1 MTDFLSSLFLAI
13 SDVQNNPVLSS
24 ILAILFGPLLTF
36 GLYWLLNKLVA
47 LIPNQKVRNAIEPYA
62 FIGVVLL
69 LVGGLLIGPTIQ
81 TVLFSFMNADSTE
94 WVGFKN
100 YVKLFADPNFLI
112 TVRNNILWIAVV
124 PLVTIILGLLIA
136 TLTDKLGK
144 VREQVFKSIIFMP
157 MAISF
162 VAASSIWRLNYMW
175 DAGDKQ
181 IGLLNAIIKSVGL
194 TPVNWVQNDTFALN
208 SFMLMVIVIWAN
220 AGFAMTLL
228 SAAVKAVPE
237 ETIEAAAIDGATGAQ
252 AFFRVVLPQIW
263 GTVVSVFI
271 TVLISSMKIFDV
283 IWGMTGGNFRT
294 NVLGV
299 DFFLQYFIYLNTGK
313 ASAIVVLLMV
323 AIIPIMIYQIR
334 SYRKQ
339 EEIR

>member
-1 MTDFLSSLFLAI
+1 MSDLFLAI
-13 SDVQNNPVLSS
+13 GQVLQNPVLSS
-24 ILAILFGPLLTF
+24 ILAILFGPLATF
-36 GLYWLLNKLVA
+36 FLYWLLNKLVS

-69 LVGGLLIGPTIQ
+69 LVGALLVGPTIQ
-81 TVLFSFMNADSTE
+81 TMIFSFFNFVDDEPSE
-94 WVGFKN
+94 WIGLTN
-100 YVKLFADPNFLI
+100 YIKLLEDPNFLYTI
-112 TVRNNILWIAVV
+112 RNNVLWVAVV
-124 PLVTIILGLLIA
+124 PAVTIILGLLIA

-144 VREQVFKSIIFMP
+144 VREQIFKSIIFMP

-162 VAASSIWRLNYMW
+162 VAASSIWRLNYQW
-175 DAGDKQ
+175 DAGDTQ
-181 IGLLNAIIKSVGL
+181 IGTLNAIIKAVGL
-194 TPVNWVQNDTFALN
+194 TPVNWIQTEEFALN
-208 SFMLMVIVIWAN
+208 NLMLMVIVIWAN

-237 ETIEAAAIDGATGAQ
+237 ETIEAAAIDGATGVQ

-283 IWGMTGGNFRT
+283 IWGMTGGNFHT

-299 DFFLQYFIYLNTGK
+299 DFFLQYFVYLNTGK
-313 ASAIVVLLMV
+313 ASAIVVMLMI
-323 AIIPIMIYQIR
+323 AIIPVMIYQIR

>member
-1 MTDFLSSLFLAI
+1 MSDLFLAI
-13 SDVQNNPVLSS
+13 GQVLQNPILSS
-24 ILAILFGPLLTF
+24 ILAILFGPLATF
-36 GLYWLLNKLVA
+36 GLYWLLNKLVS
-47 LIPNQKVRNAIEPYA
+47 LIPNQKLRNAIEPYA

-69 LVGGLLIGPTIQ
+69 LVGTLLVGPTIQ
-81 TVLFSFMNADSTE
+81 TMIFSFFEFVDDEPADWIGLT
-94 WVGFKN
+94 N
-100 YVKLFADPNFLI
+100 YTKLLEDPNFLY
-112 TVRNNILWIAVV
+112 TLRNNVLWVAVV
-124 PLVTIILGLLIA
+124 PAVTIILGLLIA

-144 VREQVFKSIIFMP
+144 VREQIFKSIIFMP

-162 VAASSIWRLNYMW
+162 VAASSIWRLNYQW
-175 DAGDKQ
+175 DAGDTQ
-181 IGLLNAIIKSVGL
+181 IGTLNALIKSVGL
-194 TPVNWVQNDTFALN
+194 TPVNWLQTEEFALN
-208 SFMLMVIVIWAN
+208 NLMLMVIVVWAN

-237 ETIEAAAIDGATGAQ
+237 ETIEAAAIDGATGVQ

-283 IWGMTGGNFRT
+283 IWGMTGGNFHT

-299 DFFLQYFIYLNTGK
+299 DFFLQYFVYLDTGK
-313 ASAIVVLLMV
+313 ASAIVVMLMV

>member
-1 MTDFLSSLFLAI
+1 MTDLFQAI
-13 SDVQNNPVLSS
+13 GTAMQNPVISS
-24 ILAILFGPLLTF
+24 ILAILFGPLATF
-36 GLYWLLNKLVA
+36 GLYWLLNKLVS
-47 LIPNQKVRNAIEPYA
+47 LIPNQKLRNALEPYA

-69 LVGGLLIGPTIQ
+69 LVGGLLVGPTIQ
-81 TVLFSFMNADSTE
+81 TMLFSFMNADSTE
-94 WVGFKN
+94 WIGFKN
-100 YVKLFADPNFLI
+100 YVKLFQDPNFII

-124 PLVTIILGLLIA
+124 PLVTIILGLFIA

-144 VREQVFKSIIFMP
+144 AREQIFKSIIFMP

-175 DAGDKQ
+175 DAGDTQ
-181 IGLLNAIIKSVGL
+181 IGTLNAIIKALGG
-194 TPVNWVQNDTFALN
+194 TPVNWIQTDTFALN
-208 SFMLMVIVIWAN
+208 SLALMVIVIWAN

-237 ETIEAAAIDGATGAQ
+237 ETIEAAAIDGATGVQ